1 MSKDLEVVVLLG
13 WARILWSHNL
23 LDQDLHSGLG
33 LELLGVDGLSLLLG
47 TDSRSQVSFSEVV
60 LKADWLWALLD
71 LFLALDVGIS
81 DVFGIVV
88 TSSRTGSGLVVLS
101 VLAASLSGVAECL
114 SLAGVGVS
122 VGPWGTSIS
131 VWSAVGFLATV
142 SAVSLSQN
150 YGKTKTVLF
159 S

>member
-1 MSKDLEVVVLLG
+1 MSQDLEVVVLLG

-23 LDQDLHSGLG
+23 LDQDLHSGLS
-33 LELLGVDGLSLLLG
+33 LELLGVDDLSLLLSA
-47 TDSRSQVSFSEVV
+47 DSRGQVSFSEVV
-60 LKADWLWALLD
+60 LETDWLWALFD
-71 LFLALDVGIS
+71 LFLGLDVGFS

-88 TSSRTGSGLVVLS
+88 TSSSTGSGLEVLS
-101 VLAASLSGVAECL
+101 VLATSLSRVAESL

-122 VGPWGTSIS
+122 VGPWGTSFS

-142 SAVSLSQN
+142 SAVSLSRI
-150 YGKTKTVLF
+150 F